1 MTSTAR
7 RNGVRFF
14 SGQSEVHDMNSNADV
29 FSDGLA
35 QSLSDQFN
43 ATAAS
48 YDRTAMRIARTL
60 RSSMV
65 SPNGKSATG
74 R

>member
-1 MTSTAR
+1 
-7 RNGVRFF
+7 
-14 SGQSEVHDMNSNADV
+14 MNSNTGV

-35 QSLSDQFN
+35 RSLSERFH

-65 SPNGKSATG
+65 SSNGKPATG